1 MKKIDENL
9 SNIFDIDPLIPEQ
22 KPEVLEGEI
31 VTEPASTSEEEV
43 AKHDLAVIED
53 DAEFAR
59 KNIRELITK
68 GKTAVDNILHV
79 AKESEHPRAYEVAG
93 GLIKNLADLNK
104 DLMDIH
110 KKKKDVAP
118 VAAGPRLPGV
128 TVDKA
133 IFVGS
138 TTELVKLIKQQKQD
152 ANGNSN

>member
-9 SNIFDIDPLIPEQ
+9 STLFDIEPLIPEQ
-22 KPEVLEGEI
+22 KPEVLEGEL
-31 VTEPASTSEEEV
+31 VTEPQASPEEEA
-43 AKHDLAVIED
+43 AKHELATIED

-118 VAAGPRLPGV
+118 ITAGPRVPGV

-133 IFVGS
+133 IFVG
-138 TTELVKLIKQQKQD
+138 TTNELIRLIKQQKQD
-152 ANGNSN
+152 ADGNSN

>member
-9 SNIFDIDPLIPEQ
+9 SSIFDIDPLIPEQ

-31 VTEPASTSEEEV
+31 VTEPVVTAEEEA
-43 AKHDLAVIED
+43 AKHELATIED

-59 KNIRELITK
+59 KNIRDLITK

>member
-31 VTEPASTSEEEV
+31 VTEPAATSEEEV